1 VSTSS
6 TVGRTVEPITAV
18 CVILQSWHCAGLSL
32 ATQSG
37 PTENCSNSLRLS
49 VFASLGLQTAL
60 SSLPPLRFAL
70 PASLA
75 YRPKPSWL
83 GRSPEQSLRCALPAS
98 LAYRPRPSWLGRSPG
113 QSLRL
118 RPPCFAWA
126 PAQAVRGLGV
136 RRDERPPDPRL
147 FPAHPASL
155 DNFAGSEI
163 GPPQATRRVHA
174 RDGGHQSPGLAPVP
188 LLRWKFLLGISQRSL
203 RVSVFTPAWFIGAM
217 QGASLLH
224 CRIVYFGAGHHI
236 LLDRLPARSF
246 ANAKPI
252 KTLSPRS
259 PTTLLSPP
267 GKHRSPIKCAER
279 RFCPRLFV
287 IVPLAIGIHTARRV
301 GAAII
306 LAEC

>member
-1 VSTSS
+1 MSTSS

-75 YRPKPSWL
+75 YRPKPSVAWAFA
-83 GRSPEQSLRCALPAS
+83 GTIPSLRT
-98 LAYRPRPSWLGRSPG
+98 
-113 QSLRL
+113 
-118 RPPCFAWA
+118 PCFAWA

-236 LLDRLPARSF
+236 SLDRLPARSF

>member
-1 VSTSS
+1 MSTSS

-37 PTENCSNSLRLS
+37 PTENCLNSLRLS
-49 VFASLGLQTAL
+49 VFASLGPQTAL

-83 GRSPEQSLRCALPAS
+83 GRSPEQSLR
-98 LAYRPRPSWLGRSPG
+98 
-113 QSLRL
+113 LRT
-118 RPPCFAWA
+118 PCFAWA

>member
-1 VSTSS
+1 MC
-6 TVGRTVEPITAV
+6 GAFPRNAEWADGK
-18 CVILQSWHCAGLSL
+18 LF
-32 ATQSG
+32 
-37 PTENCSNSLRLS
+37 EF
-49 VFASLGLQTAL
+49 FASQRLCVVRSANGTFFASAPAL
-60 SSLPPLRFAL
+60 RT
-70 PASLA
+70 
-75 YRPKPSWL
+75 
-83 GRSPEQSLRCALPAS
+83 
-98 LAYRPRPSWLGRSPG
+98 
-113 QSLRL
+113 
-118 RPPCFAWA
+118 PCFACV

-136 RRDERPPDPRL
+136 RRDERPPDTCLFPAHPL
-147 FPAHPASL
+147 DCCFFPAHPASL

-174 RDGGHQSPGLAPVP
+174 RNGGHQSPGLAPVP